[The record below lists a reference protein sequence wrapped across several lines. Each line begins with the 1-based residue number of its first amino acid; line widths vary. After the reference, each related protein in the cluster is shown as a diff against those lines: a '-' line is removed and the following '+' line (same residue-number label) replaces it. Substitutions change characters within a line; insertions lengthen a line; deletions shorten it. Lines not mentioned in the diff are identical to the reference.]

1 MVHPNNSGFTV
12 RIFFKI
18 LRNEKGQSVDESGIN
33 NFPKKKIVWGKWTI
47 LGLKMVCAHNSG
59 SAVKIF
65 LNFAQ

>member
-33 NFPKKKIVWGKWTI
+33 NFPKKKLFGANGPFW
-47 LGLKMVCAHNSG
+47 A
-59 SAVKIF
+59 
-65 LNFAQ
+65 